1 MLDRKPLSDTRN
13 DDSATVA
20 SRHILKFCV
29 MREKYHILLS
39 KTLSQLYVPDSSL
52 SKNDNMLHIIPL
64 SVKPMVEWERKI
76 LIQQDLQEACSTAG
90 GR

>member
-1 MLDRKPLSDTRN
+1 
-13 DDSATVA
+13 
-20 SRHILKFCV
+20 
-29 MREKYHILLS
+29 
-39 KTLSQLYVPDSSL
+39 
-52 SKNDNMLHIIPL
+52 MLHIIPL